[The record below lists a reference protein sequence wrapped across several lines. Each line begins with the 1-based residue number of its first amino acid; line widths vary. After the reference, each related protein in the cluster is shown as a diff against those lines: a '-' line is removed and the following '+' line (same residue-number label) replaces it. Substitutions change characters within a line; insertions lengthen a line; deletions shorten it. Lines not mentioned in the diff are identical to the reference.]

1 MGLVVYLR
9 HGRASQPAIS
19 TGRRACASANASN
32 VTSLIP
38 RSPADRT
45 SADHHSDGMR
55 SRWGHFLTANRDAP
69 VSSEIA
75 SSEGHRASK
84 ARGVRSSDMAISLG
98 PNVLNVKAKL
108 SHDSDGPVGENADM
122 ADRMSETEEKA
133 AFIRRTKQARE
144 AQFEGQ
150 GPICIILDIPQD
162 QYKHY
167 EKRTPLPY
175 RFIKKFCAA
184 CKIDVEWLLSGDQ
197 SKQGPVEKTYPSL
210 VPKKKRGRK
219 PKQQQAA

>member
-1 MGLVVYLR
+1 MGIVVRFPR
-9 HGRASQPAIS
+9 HARASMAIS
-19 TGRRACASANASN
+19 TGRRACASAKASN

-55 SRWGHFLTANRDAP
+55 SRWGHFRTAKRDAP

-75 SSEGHRASK
+75 SSDGHRASK
-84 ARGVRSSDMAISLG
+84 ALGVRSSDMPISLG

-108 SHDSDGPVGENADM
+108 SHDSNGSVGDNTDM

-144 AQFEGQ
+144 AQFDSQ
-150 GPICIILDIPQD
+150 GPICVILDIPQD

-197 SKQGPVEKTYPSL
+197 SKQGPVERVYPSL

-219 PKQQQAA
+219 PKQQAA